1 MTDSSQQYR
10 RLAKALNGTRK
21 TLSQVCR
28 DLGIDMDNV
37 EDELLQRAIDQC
49 SHCNVWSNK
58 LIEDLDGMPICTLCE
73 RLVGR

>member
-1 MTDSSQQYR
+1 MIDTNQTYR

-28 DLGIDMDNV
+28 DLDISIDDV
-37 EDELLQRAIDQC
+37 HDDLLQNTIDQC
-49 SHCNVWSNK
+49 SHCNIWSNK

>member
-1 MTDSSQQYR
+1 MTDINQKYR

-28 DLGIDMDNV
+28 DLDIHIDDV
-37 EDELLQRAIDQC
+37 EDDILQDTIDQC
-49 SHCNVWSNK
+49 SHCNIWSNK
-58 LIEDLDGMPICTLCE
+58 LIEDLDGMPICSLCE

>member
-1 MTDSSQQYR
+1 MTDTNQTYR

-28 DLGIDMDNV
+28 DLDINI
-37 EDELLQRAIDQC
+37 EDVHDDLLQDTIDQC

-58 LIEDLDGMPICTLCE
+58 LIEDLDGMPICTICE

>member
-1 MTDSSQQYR
+1 MIDTNQTYR

-28 DLGIDMDNV
+28 DLDINIDDV
-37 EDELLQRAIDQC
+37 HDDLLQNTIDQC
-49 SHCNVWSNK
+49 SHCNIWSNK

>member
-1 MTDSSQQYR
+1 MIDTNQTYR

-28 DLGIDMDNV
+28 DLDIDMEAV
-37 EDELLQRAIDQC
+37 QDEQLQNTIDQC
-49 SHCNVWSNK
+49 SHCNIWSDR
-58 LIEDLDGMPICTLCE
+58 LVEDLDGMPICKLCE

>member
-1 MTDSSQQYR
+1 MTDSRQTYR

-21 TLSQVCR
+21 TLSQACR

-37 EDELLQRAIDQC
+37 EDELLQNTIDQC
-49 SHCNVWSNK
+49 SHCNIWSHK

>member
-1 MTDSSQQYR
+1 MIDTNQQYR

-28 DLGIDMDNV
+28 DLDINLDDV
-37 EDELLQRAIDQC
+37 HDDLLQNAIDQC
-49 SHCNVWSNK
+49 SHCNIWSNK

>member
-1 MTDSSQQYR
+1 MTDINQKYR

-28 DLGIDMDNV
+28 DLDIHIDDV
-37 EDELLQRAIDQC
+37 EDDVLQDTIDQC
-49 SHCNVWSNK
+49 SHCNIWSNK
-58 LIEDLDGMPICTLCE
+58 LIEDLDGMPICSLCE

>member
-1 MTDSSQQYR
+1 MTDTNPTYR

-28 DLGIDMDNV
+28 ELDINI
-37 EDELLQRAIDQC
+37 EDVRDDLLQDTIDQC
-49 SHCNVWSNK
+49 SHCNIWSNK
-58 LIEDLDGMPICTLCE
+58 LIEDLDGMPICKICE